1 MVAMSCM
8 LIHTTPYSK
17 PSDLLP
23 KTEGSD
29 LDKPG
34 KDEVKKSTV
43 KNSTEDTRNALEKLI
58 SAKVRRVFR
67 VILLNIS
74 KL

>member
-1 MVAMSCM
+1 MSYM
-8 LIHTTPYSK
+8 LIHTSLYSK

-34 KDEVKKSTV
+34 KDEVKKSTEEQKIHV
-43 KNSTEDTRNALEKLI
+43 MRLINSSVLRYVGCSVL
-58 SAKVRRVFR
+58 
-67 VILLNIS
+67 
-74 KL
+74 